1 MDDRDRPSRGVS
13 RRRALAGGLAIM
25 AGAAPFSA
33 KAALTQGTTART
45 LKLYHLHTGEK
56 ANITYYSGGWYHPD
70 ALHELN
76 VFLRDFRTNDIAQID
91 RDLFDLLHN
100 LQRRIDTGE
109 PFEIVSGYR
118 SPETNQMLMRT
129 TRGVAAHSLHTVGM
143 AVDVRVPGR
152 SAQHIYAAARNL
164 HLGGVGYYPK
174 SDFVH
179 LDVGRVRTWDG
190 PEMRVASRNPRAKK
204 KRTRSSG

>member
-1 MDDRDRPSRGVS
+1 
-13 RRRALAGGLAIM
+13 M
-25 AGAAPFSA
+25 AGATPLSA
-33 KAALTQGTTART
+33 KAALTQGSTART
-45 LKLYHLHTGEK
+45 LKLHHLHTGEK
-56 ANITYYSGGWYHPD
+56 VSITYYSSGWYHPD

-76 VFLRDFRTNDIAQID
+76 VFLRDFRTNDIVPID
-91 RDLFDLLHN
+91 RDLFDLLHTLHN
-100 LQRRIDTGE
+100 RIETAE

-129 TRGVAAHSLHTVGM
+129 TRGVAVHSLHTTGM

-152 SAQHIYAAARNL
+152 TAQHVYAAARNL
-164 HLGGVGYYPK
+164 QLGGVGYYPR

-190 PEMRVASRNPRAKK
+190 PETRLASRSTRKK
-204 KRTRSSG
+204 KTRVRTSG